1 MAIIKEI
8 DGMVR
13 VVHNLTETV
22 SVSSTAVTGFLVVP
36 AEGEITRIRVEV
48 GTTLTCFKFT
58 LAQEDVFSSAI
69 DGSKVIADYR
79 VDEANLTLDS
89 SSTKYVLTESPEDLY
104 YFGVDAV
111 TGKSENFKKLYYR
124 IVTDNA
130 ATSTAVIDIDI
141 EAVA

>member
-8 DGMVR
+8 DGMVK
-13 VVHNLTETV
+13 VVHNVTETV
-22 SVSSTAVTGFLVVP
+22 SVSSTAVTGFLAVP

-58 LAQEDVFSSAI
+58 LAQEDVFSSGI

>member
-8 DGMVR
+8 DGMVK

-36 AEGEITRIRVEV
+36 AEGEITRIRVQV

>member
-8 DGMVR
+8 DGMVK